1 MGSNCISSWSVLIF
15 LLSVISGRWKG
26 EHERLCAMK
35 CCLCS
40 GRISPQAGFEPAT
53 RWSEVRT
60 ARKPKLRPTTL
71 PFFSNLTRGS
81 YGNRQNV
88 PRIKTEQYSK
98 YIFNTNP
105 LAFFMELY
113 KKKTSLTRFDP
124 GTSRLLDM
132 YFTTALFCTLK
143 YSDEIKIYNESILI
157 QGKTTHFLNKNSG
170 VLKL

>member
-1 MGSNCISSWSVLIF
+1 MSSGFYVPFNSI
-15 LLSVISGRWKG
+15 SVISGRWKG

-35 CCLCS
+35 CRLCS

-53 RWSEVRT
+53 RWSEVGT
-60 ARKPKLRPTTL
+60 ARKPNLRPTTL
-71 PFFSNLTRGS
+71 PLFSNLTPGS

-105 LAFFMELY
+105 LVFFMKLKKKKK

-124 GTSRLLDM
+124 GTSRLLEM
-132 YFTTALFCTLK
+132 YFTTALFG
-143 YSDEIKIYNESILI
+143 NWSIPM
-157 QGKTTHFLNKNSG
+157 K
-170 VLKL
+170 